1 MKNKK
6 YLLIIGF
13 VIAVILSAIQ
23 IIPSTEAAG
32 DNGTH
37 RKIVVFKNSLSDI
50 EKDRVINE
58 SGAEKVRHLK
68 SARSSVVVLNNKEE
82 WELVK
87 NLDVLRVDDD
97 IVINAFDRN
106 ITSKGGGTVIQPAE
120 VLPWGVDRINAE
132 VVWGGVEDATN
143 VVSGNNAGAGIKVAV
158 IDTGIELAHP
168 DLAANIKGGYNA
180 ISPLKS
186 ANDDNGHGT
195 HVAGIIGAIDNAV
208 GVLGVGPKI
217 DLYAVKVLNRS
228 GSGYLSDI
236 IEGLDWAIANKMQVV
251 NMSLGTSVYNKS
263 FEDAI
268 KRVDA
273 AGIVQ
278 VAAAGNSGPN
288 DNTVD
293 YPGKF
298 AEVIAV
304 SAVDKNDAIA
314 SFSSR
319 GPEVDLASPGVSI
332 FSTYKGKT
340 YKNLSGTSMAS
351 PHVAGVAALL
361 LNAPAKCDLNNDNIC
376 SPAEVKQRLEISAE
390 DLGAVGRDNLYGAG
404 LVNAERTINL

>member
-13 VIAVILSAIQ
+13 VIAIILSAIQ
-23 IIPSTEAAG
+23 IVPSTEAAG

-37 RKIVVFKNSLSDI
+37 RKIVVFKNGLSDTD
-50 EKDRVINE
+50 KDRIIDK

-68 SARSSVVVLNNKEE
+68 SAKSSVVLLNNKEE
-82 WELVK
+82 QELAK
-87 NLDVLRVDDD
+87 NPDVLRVDDD
-97 IVINAFDRN
+97 IVIEAFDKN
-106 ITSKGGGTVIQPAE
+106 ITSKRGTTTQPAE
-120 VLPWGVDRINAE
+120 VLPWGTDRINAE
-132 VVWGGVEDATN
+132 VVWGGAEDATN
-143 VVSGNNAGAGIKVAV
+143 VVSDNNAGAGIKVAV

-195 HVAGIIGAIDNAV
+195 HVAGIIGAIDNTV
-208 GVLGVGPKI
+208 GVLGVGPQI
-217 DLYAVKVLNRS
+217 NLYAVKVLNRN

-236 IEGLDWAIANKMQVV
+236 IEGLDWAIANNMQVI

-268 KRVDA
+268 KRVNV

-288 DNTVD
+288 DNTVN
-293 YPGKF
+293 YPAKF
-298 AEVIAV
+298 TEVIAV
-304 SAVDKNDAIA
+304 SAVDKNDIIA

-319 GPEVDLASPGVSI
+319 GTEVDIAAPGVSI
-332 FSTYKGKT
+332 FSTYKGKI

-361 LNAPAKCDLNNDNIC
+361 LNAVNKCDSDGDLIC
-376 SPAEVKQRLEISAE
+376 DSAEVKQRLETTAE
-390 DLGAVGRDNLYGAG
+390 DLGTSGRDNLYGAG
-404 LVNAERTINL
+404 LVNAERAVSL